1 MRKYIA
7 KSQEKNTQTKKE
19 TNKIFFCHLIIKYP
33 NQPQRLHIYLTLTDL
48 HVQSIKCSKIK
59 MQMYIL
65 DIFFP
70 PLLEEKYAIEAK
82 ISKVTSP

>member
-7 KSQEKNTQTKKE
+7 KSQEKKHPNQKG
-19 TNKIFFCHLIIKYP
+19 NHLIIKYP
-33 NQPQRLHIYLTLTDL
+33 NQPQRLHIYLPLTDL

>member
-19 TNKIFFCHLIIKYP
+19 TSKKVFCHLIIKYP

-65 DIFFP
+65 DIF
-70 PLLEEKYAIEAK
+70 I
-82 ISKVTSP
+82 

>member
-7 KSQEKNTQTKKE
+7 KSQEKNHPNQKG
-19 TNKIFFCHLIIKYP
+19 NKQNFFCHLIIKYP

-65 DIFFP
+65 DIF
-70 PLLEEKYAIEAK
+70 I
-82 ISKVTSP
+82 

>member
-1 MRKYIA
+1 M
-7 KSQEKNTQTKKE
+7 
-19 TNKIFFCHLIIKYP
+19 KYP

-48 HVQSIKCSKIK
+48 HIQSIKCSKIN

-70 PLLEEKYAIEAK
+70 PLPEEKYAIEAK

>member
-7 KSQEKNTQTKKE
+7 KSQEKKHPNQKG
-19 TNKIFFCHLIIKYP
+19 NHLIIKYP

-70 PLLEEKYAIEAK
+70 PLLEEKYPIEAK